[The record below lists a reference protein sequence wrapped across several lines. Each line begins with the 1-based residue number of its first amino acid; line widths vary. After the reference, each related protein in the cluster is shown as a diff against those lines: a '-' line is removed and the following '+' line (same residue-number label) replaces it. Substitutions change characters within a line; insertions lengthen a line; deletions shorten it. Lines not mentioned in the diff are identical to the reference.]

1 MLTLYSA
8 SVEGCDSASADA
20 DMPLSV
26 GRSWERAYLRPQN
39 MNTMMD
45 STNAAMAST
54 ATMI

>member
-1 MLTLYSA
+1 MLLSFPA
-8 SVEGCDSASADA
+8 PLSASADA